1 MASPK
6 KKAFGASAG
15 QHGAA
20 AAAKKRSRGRC
31 AFCFSFISLLVAA
44 LAVAGSVVP
53 PTLKP
58 PDGVE
63 SWLMVCARLAISHFI
78 LLQFRIL
85 FFSSHALFSFTQ
97 FDGVCNLC
105 DGFVNFVADHDAEM
119 RVKVGAQQKH
129 EDLLKRVGAPLDLS
143 TVVLIQGDVFYT
155 KSTAALRTLALMDQ
169 PFNAMSG
176 LMLIPEALRDIG
188 YDLVAKYRY
197 AVFGKVD
204 ECRKPSG
211 DFRKRFIDYRPEE
224 EAPIN
229 PISEQ
234 PEA

>member
-1 MASPK
+1 M
-6 KKAFGASAG
+6 G
-15 QHGAA
+15 
-20 AAAKKRSRGRC
+20 
-31 AFCFSFISLLVAA
+31 LLVKSAVLAA
-44 LAVAGSVVP
+44 LGAIFVFT
-53 PTLKP
+53 PTTLQP
-58 PDGVE
+58 ETDQT
-63 SWLMVCARLAISHFI
+63 WLF
-78 LLQFRIL
+78 
-85 FFSSHALFSFTQ
+85 

-119 RVKVGAQQKH
+119 RVKFGAQQKH

-176 LMLIPEALRDIG
+176 LMVIPEALRDIG